1 MTDDTQEEEEEEEE
15 ELQKSYRSGECG
27 ASSIEIR

>member
-1 MTDDTQEEEEEEEE
+1 MTDDTQEEEEEEE